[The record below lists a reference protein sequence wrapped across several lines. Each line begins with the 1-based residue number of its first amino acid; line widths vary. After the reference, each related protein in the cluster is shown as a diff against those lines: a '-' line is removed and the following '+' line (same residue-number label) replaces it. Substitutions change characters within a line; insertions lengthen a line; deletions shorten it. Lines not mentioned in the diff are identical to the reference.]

1 MDFLAEY
8 DEMAAIESKI
18 AVTYKFFHLFTVCMK
33 DTDDNKRGFY
43 FSKCAVDTKLS
54 DEVLLAFRDYLKV
67 KKALLKKSATDPKL
81 PNCGKMLWFFYQKIL
96 EVGAFTPEIRN
107 EIRGYMDLCEYIIL

>member
-18 AVTYKFFHLFTVCMK
+18 AVTYKFFDLFTVCM
-33 DTDDNKRGFY
+33 DDNKKGFY

-54 DEVLLAFRDYLKV
+54 DEVLLAFRAYLKV
-67 KKALLKKSATDPKL
+67 KKGLLKKCATDPKL
-81 PNCGKMLWFFYQKIL
+81 LNCGKLLWFFYQKIL